1 MIKYD
6 RISLMKLVIYLFPFL
21 LLNMASAAMFKKPP
35 THIKGEAGLTGL
47 TVDDQQTEAR
57 VVSFSF
63 FANIKQTIVDG
74 VEAQVIAGGV
84 LETGSNESLF
94 VDEFKPRQ
102 DLVLKEA
109 SLNYQPIEQISL
121 KAGALN
127 QGEYKSPLL
136 LTDSAF
142 VAAQESLNFEIGDY
156 SFGFF
161 LTQSVPSNHFLT
173 NRLGSVDEGAPSL
186 LMEGIRLHL
195 AGDVMF
201 FKAQVM
207 RFQYNNLSANVAYS
221 SQFLGNSTG
230 GSSQSTTFFLY
241 DYQGYNASFDLG
253 FNINEQSSF
262 YIRGQYL
269 YNDKAPDGRNTGYL
283 LSAGIEINNF
293 KLSVDYFDN
302 ESDSSPS
309 FYNSPL
315 FGHNDRDGYGAGLAW
330 VLPKEATQF
339 YIRGYKLNTNQTILI
354 SDSTRVFAGVKR
366 SFSFD

>member
-1 MIKYD
+1 MTYV
-6 RISLMKLVIYLFPFL
+6 RIFLMKLVIYLLPLIFL
-21 LLNMASAAMFKKPP
+21 NLANAAMFKTPP
-35 THIKGEAGLTGL
+35 THIKGEAGLTGT

-63 FANIKQTIVDG
+63 FTNIKQTLVEG
-74 VEAQVIAGGV
+74 VEAQIIAGAV

-109 SLNYQPIEQISL
+109 SLNYRPIEQLSL
-121 KAGALN
+121 KLGALN

-142 VAAQESLNFEIGDY
+142 VAAKESLDFEVGDY
-156 SFGFF
+156 IFGIF

-186 LMEGIRLHL
+186 LMEGVRIHL

-201 FKAQVM
+201 FKAQAM

-241 DYQGYNASFDLG
+241 DYQGYNASFEMG
-253 FNINEQSSF
+253 INLSEQINLNF
-262 YIRGQYL
+262 RGQYL
-269 YNDKAPDGRNTGYL
+269 YNDKAPDGRNKGTL
-283 LSAGIEINNF
+283 ISAGLEVNHFNV
-293 KLSVDYFDN
+293 SVEYFDN
-302 ESDSSPS
+302 ESDASPA

-315 FGHNDRDGYGAGLAW
+315 YGHNDRNGFGAGVAW
-330 VLPKEATQF
+330 LLPKKATQF
-339 YIRGYKLNTNQTILI
+339 YLRGYKLKTDQTVLI
-354 SDSTRVFAGVKR
+354 SDSTRIFAGVKR